1 MAATNDWW
9 HPPPKVYYHIIMLE
23 PEHSRV
29 PFSSPGTPEGER
41 MAHEY
46 MMSLCAAAFT
56 IGVKAVYTLV
66 RITEFDIGPT
76 TGQVVHHL
84 VRDNVAVRQECVCTG
99 WCVPP
104 PPEVPLTPVIEAD
117 LSKLFQSA
125 CDGLDDNDANVDALL
140 DSLINWD
147 GVTA

>member
-1 MAATNDWW
+1 
-9 HPPPKVYYHIIMLE
+9 MLE

-41 MAHEY
+41 AAHEY
-46 MMSLCAAAFT
+46 MMSLCAAALSL
-56 IGVKAVYTLV
+56 GVKAVYTLV

-76 TGQVVHHL
+76 SGQVVHHL
-84 VRDNVAVRQECVCTG
+84 VRDNVALRQECVCTG
-99 WCVPP
+99 WSAPP
-104 PPEVPLTPVIEAD
+104 PPEELSIPVIEAD

-125 CDGLDDNDANVDALL
+125 CDDLDDTDANVDILL

>member
-1 MAATNDWW
+1 MAATHDWW

-29 PFSSPGTPEGER
+29 PFSAPGSPEGER
-41 MAHEY
+41 VAHEY
-46 MMSLCAAAFT
+46 MMSLCAAALT
-56 IGVKAVYTLV
+56 LGVKAVYTLV

-84 VRDNVAVRQECVCTG
+84 VRDNVALRQECVCTG
-99 WCVPP
+99 WSMPP
-104 PPEVPLTPVIEAD
+104 PPEELPTPAIEAD

-125 CDGLDDNDANVDALL
+125 CDGLDDNDANVDTLL
-140 DSLINWD
+140 ESLINWD
-147 GVTA
+147 GVTV

>member
-1 MAATNDWW
+1 MAAVNDWW

-29 PFSSPGTPEGER
+29 PFSAPGSPEGER
-41 MAHEY
+41 VAHEY
-46 MMSLCAAAFT
+46 MMSLCAAALT
-56 IGVKAVYTLV
+56 LGVKAIYTLV

-84 VRDNVAVRQECVCTG
+84 VRDNVALRQECVCTG

-104 PPEVPLTPVIEAD
+104 PPGELSTHVIEAD
-117 LSKLFQSA
+117 LSKLFQSV
-125 CDGLDDNDANVDALL
+125 CDDLDDNDANVDTLL
-140 DSLINWD
+140 ESLINWD